1 MEAPAAQSSAAARG
15 EAEKHQPPTACV
27 QGLGF
32 VGTAMA
38 LAVATAREQDGSP
51 SYQVVGVELDT
62 EEGRRKAQAIN
73 EGRLPMRSADPK
85 LEDALRLAV
94 ETGNLRAT
102 TDESAYEAAT
112 VALMDVHLDLS
123 LDDGRPSVDFGGLRA
138 AVRALGE
145 RLPAGA
151 LVVVE
156 TTVPPG
162 TCEKV
167 IAPELEDALARRGME
182 TESILLAH
190 AYERVMPGPEYL
202 DSIVNFWRV
211 YAGHTPAA
219 AEACERFLS
228 KVVNVEAYPLTRLS
242 STTASETGKVLEN
255 SYRATTIAFM
265 EEWGRFAEAVGVDLF
280 EVISAIRRRPTH
292 SNMRQ
297 PGFGVGGYCL
307 PKDPLFAKVAARDLF
322 DLPHLEFPF
331 SERAVKV
338 NEVMPLVTLDNLDK
352 LLGGLKDRRILLLG
366 LSYRQGVDDMRFSPS
381 AIFVHHAQLRGADV
395 VSHDPIVSE
404 SADGI
409 PVVGEMPSAEGFDAV
424 VFAVGHREY
433 LDMDLLAWLGDSR
446 PLVLDSNDVLSGRML
461 EQLAEKGCIVWAI
474 GRGPVGLSLAS
485 Q

>member
-1 MEAPAAQSSAAARG
+1 MEASGVRSETAAPG
-15 EAEKHQPPTACV
+15 DAESRQPPIACV

-38 LAVATAREQDGSP
+38 LAIASAREADGSP
-51 SYQVVGVELDT
+51 SYQVVGVELDN
-62 EEGRRKAQAIN
+62 EEGRRKTQAIN
-73 EGRLPMRSADPK
+73 DSRLPMRSADPK
-85 LEDALRLAV
+85 LEDALRTAIGA
-94 ETGNLRAT
+94 GNLRAT
-102 TDESAYEAAT
+102 TDEAAYEAAT
-112 VALMDVHLDLS
+112 IALVDVHLDLS
-123 LDDGRPSVDFGGLRA
+123 LDEGRPSVDFTGLRA
-138 AVRALGE
+138 AVRVLGE

-167 IAPELEDALARRGME
+167 IAPELEAAIAGRQME
-182 TESILLAH
+182 PGSILLAH
-190 AYERVMPGPEYL
+190 SYERVMPGPEYF

-211 YAGHTPAA
+211 YAGHTPQAA
-219 AEACERFLS
+219 DACGRFLS
-228 KVVNVEAYPLTRLS
+228 KVVNVDAYPLTRLG

-307 PKDPLFAKVAARDLF
+307 PKDPLFAKVAAADLF
-322 DLPHLEFPF
+322 DLPQLEFPF

-338 NEVMPLVTLDNLDK
+338 NEVMPLVTLDNLDE
-352 LLGGLKDRRILLLG
+352 LLGGLNGRRILLLG

-381 AIFVHHAQLRGADV
+381 AIFVRNAESRGARV
-395 VSHDPIVSE
+395 TSHDPIVE
-404 SADGI
+404 QSADGV

-424 VFAVGHREY
+424 VFAVGHDEY
-433 LDMDLLAWLGDSR
+433 LNMDLLVWLGDAR
-446 PLVLDSNDVLSGRML
+446 PLVLDANDVLTSSML
-461 EQLAEKGCIVWAI
+461 TQLAEKGCTVWAI
-474 GRGPVGLSLAS
+474 GRGPVIA
-485 Q
+485 

>member
-1 MEAPAAQSSAAARG
+1 MEAPGEEPSASTRG
-15 EAEKHQPPTACV
+15 EAARQQPPIACV

-38 LAVATAREQDGSP
+38 LAVASAREPDGSP
-51 SYQVVGVELDT
+51 SFQVVGVELDN

-85 LEDALRLAV
+85 LEDALSRAV
-94 ETGNLRAT
+94 EAGNIRAT
-102 TDESAYEAAT
+102 TDESVYETAS
-112 VALMDVHLDLS
+112 VALVDVHLDLS
-123 LDDGRPSVDFGGLRA
+123 LDNGNPYVNFDGMRG
-138 AVRALGE
+138 AVRALGD

-162 TCEKV
+162 TCARV
-167 IAPELEDALARRGME
+167 VAPELEAALERRGMD
-182 TESILLAH
+182 TDSILLAH
-190 AYERVMPGPEYL
+190 SYERVMPGPEYF

-211 YAGHTPAA
+211 YSGHTPAA
-219 AEACERFLS
+219 ADACEQFLS

-280 EVISAIRRRPTH
+280 EVITAIRRRPTH

-307 PKDPLFAKVAARDLF
+307 PKDPLFAKVAAKDLF
-322 DLPHLEFPF
+322 DLPQLEFPF

-338 NEVMPLVTLDNLDK
+338 NEVMPLVTLDNLEQ
-352 LLGGLKDRRILLLG
+352 LLGGLNDRRILLLG

-381 AIFVHHAQLRGADV
+381 AIFVHNAESRGAEV
-395 VSHDPIVSE
+395 VSHDPLVAE
-404 SADGI
+404 SADGV
-409 PVVGEMPSAEGFDAV
+409 PVVAELPDAEGFDAV
-424 VFAVGHREY
+424 VFAVGHSEY
-433 LDMDLLAWLGDSR
+433 LEMDLFAWLGDSR
-446 PLVLDSNDVLSGRML
+446 PLVLDANDVLTSPML
-461 EQLAEKGCIVWAI
+461 AQLAEKGCTVWAI
-474 GRGPVGLSLAS
+474 GRGQVGVAPGT